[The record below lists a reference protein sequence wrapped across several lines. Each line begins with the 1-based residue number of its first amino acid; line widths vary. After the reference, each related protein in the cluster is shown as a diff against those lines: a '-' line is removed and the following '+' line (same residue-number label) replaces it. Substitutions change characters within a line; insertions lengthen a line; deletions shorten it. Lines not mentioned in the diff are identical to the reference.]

1 MDITGHFE
9 SASCVIEVDGND
21 TLAQVKGKLLAELGV
36 PRARHVGVRMRGG
49 GDIGDED
56 VRICDTAI
64 DEGCAVE
71 LYCRSSISPGVIPHV
86 EGPFSLTLSPCDRYL
101 AVVCDEGVS
110 VYDTETHEKWCT
122 FRLEGNIYTAFSPC
136 SEWISCNNRG
146 TECIEVRRVRTGAL
160 EHSVACGVV
169 PGYMRVTAWSPCG
182 TMLLSG
188 PQVWDIATGRV
199 VHEWPNVGDSF
210 EDCYGAF
217 GVAGNKMVTFGG
229 GMRVRIWDYTTG
241 TEVRALVG
249 PSCPNNVSLA
259 PNQRFVA
266 ACFNDSVR
274 VWDIETGECVF
285 EHVSGS
291 DTTWADVAV
300 SNDVVAAYRSCRKTV
315 TLWSISTAKQLWSS
329 AEINCVFGLAL
340 SSCGGVLMHAEED
353 GVHIIDI
360 SHLT

>member
-71 LYCRSSISPGVIPHV
+71 LYYRCSISPGVIPHV
-86 EGPFSLTLSPCDRYL
+86 DGDYSLTLSPCDRYL
-101 AVVCDEGVS
+101 AVVWDEGLS
-110 VYDTETHEKWCT
+110 IFDTETHEKWFT
-122 FRLEGNIYTAFSPC
+122 VSVGNIFTAFSPC
-136 SEWISCNNRG
+136 SEWISCNNLE
-146 TECIEVRRVRTGAL
+146 TECIDVRRVKTGAL
-160 EHSVACGVV
+160 EHSFACFDVSAHLSA
-169 PGYMRVTAWSPCG
+169 TAWSPCG
-182 TMLLSG
+182 TILLSG
-188 PQVWDIATGRV
+188 PRVWDIATGRI
-199 VHEWPNVGDSF
+199 VHEWPNVGDT
-210 EDCYGAF
+210 EEYNGVF
-217 GVAGNKMVTFGG
+217 GVAGNKMVTL

-241 TEVRALVG
+241 KEVRALAC
-249 PSCPNNVSLA
+249 PSRPNDVA

-274 VWDIETGECVF
+274 VWDIETGECAF
-285 EHVSGS
+285 EHVTGS
-291 DTTWADVAV
+291 DAEWVAV
-300 SNDVVAAYRSCRKTV
+300 ALSNDVVAAYAQKRRSV
-315 TLWSISTAKQLWSS
+315 TLWSISTAKRLWSS
-329 AEINCVFGLAL
+329 PEVDCMFGLAL
-340 SSCGGVLMHAEED
+340 SSCGGVLMHAGGD

>member
-1 MDITGHFE
+1 
-9 SASCVIEVDGND
+9 
-21 TLAQVKGKLLAELGV
+21 
-36 PRARHVGVRMRGG
+36 MRGG

-56 VRICDTAI
+56 VRICDPAI

-71 LYCRSSISPGVIPHV
+71 LYYRCSISPGVIPHHV
-86 EGPFSLTLSPCDRYL
+86 DVPFSLTLSPCDRYL
-101 AVVCDEGVS
+101 AVVWDEGVS

-122 FRLEGNIYTAFSPC
+122 FRLKGNAATAFSPC
-136 SEWISCNNRG
+136 SEWISCNNLD
-146 TECIEVRRVRTGAL
+146 TECIEVRRVKTGAL
-160 EHSVACGVV
+160 EHSFACGAGAVSRRL
-169 PGYMRVTAWSPCG
+169 MRVTAWSPCG

-188 PQVWDIATGRV
+188 PRVWDIATGRV

-210 EDCYGAF
+210 EDCYGVF
-217 GVAGNKMVTFGG
+217 GVAGNKMVTFGSA
-229 GMRVRIWDYTTG
+229 MQVTIWDYTTG
-241 TEVRALVG
+241 KEVRALVG
-249 PSCPNNVSLA
+249 PSYPHYVALA

-291 DTTWADVAV
+291 AAGAWVAVAV
-300 SNDVVAAYRSCRKTV
+300 SNNVVAAYSQKRRSV

-329 AEINCVFGLAL
+329 PEVDCVFGLAL
-340 SSCGGVLMHAEED
+340 SSCGGVLMHAGEG

>member
-71 LYCRSSISPGVIPHV
+71 LYYRCSISPGVIPHV
-86 EGPFSLTLSPCDRYL
+86 DDDFSLTLSPCDRYL
-101 AVVCDEGVS
+101 AVVWDEGVS
-110 VYDTETHEKWCT
+110 VYDTETHEKWFT
-122 FRLEGNIYTAFSPC
+122 VRLEGNIFTAFSPC
-136 SEWISCNNRG
+136 SEWISCNNLD
-146 TECIEVRRVRTGAL
+146 TECIEVRRVKTGAL
-160 EHSVACGVV
+160 EHSFACCGVS
-169 PGYMRVTAWSPCG
+169 GYMRATAWSPCG

-188 PQVWDIATGRV
+188 PQVWDIATGHV
-199 VHEWPNVGDSF
+199 VHEWTNVGET
-210 EDCYGAF
+210 EDCYGVF
-217 GVAGNKMVTFGG
+217 GVAGNNMVTFGG
-229 GMRVRIWDYTTG
+229 AMQVTIWDYTTG
-241 TEVRALVG
+241 KEVRALAC
-249 PSCPNNVSLA
+249 PSAPNYVALA

-274 VWDIETGECVF
+274 VWDIETGDSLF

-291 DTTWADVAV
+291 DAAWVAV
-300 SNDVVAAYRSCRKTV
+300 ALSNDVVAAHSQKRRSV

-329 AEINCVFGLAL
+329 PEVDCMFGLAL
-340 SSCGGVLMHAEED
+340 SSCGGVLMH
-353 GVHIIDI
+353 GRVGSVHVIDI

>member
-71 LYCRSSISPGVIPHV
+71 LYYRRSISPGMIPHV
-86 EGPFSLTLSPCDRYL
+86 DGPFSLTLSPCDRYL
-101 AVVCDEGVS
+101 AVVRQFGVS

-122 FRLEGNIYTAFSPC
+122 FRLKGNICIAFSPC
-136 SEWISCNNRG
+136 SEWISCNNLD
-146 TECIEVRRVRTGAL
+146 TECIEVRRVKTGAL
-160 EHSVACGVV
+160 EHSFACGVV
-169 PGYMRVTAWSPCG
+169 RGYMRVTAWSPCG

-188 PQVWDIATGRV
+188 PRVWDIATGRV
-199 VHEWPNVGDSF
+199 VHEWPDVGDSF
-210 EDCYGAF
+210 KDCYGVF
-217 GVAGNKMVTFGG
+217 GVAGNKMVTFGAT
-229 GMRVRIWDYTTG
+229 MRVTIRDYTTG

-249 PSCPNNVSLA
+249 PSYPNNVALA

-291 DTTWADVAV
+291 DAEWVAVVV
-300 SNDVVAAYRSCRKTV
+300 SNDVVAAYAQKRRSV

-329 AEINCVFGLAL
+329 PDVDCVFGLAL
-340 SSCGGVLMHAEED
+340 SSCGGVLMH
-353 GVHIIDI
+353 GRVSSIHIIDI